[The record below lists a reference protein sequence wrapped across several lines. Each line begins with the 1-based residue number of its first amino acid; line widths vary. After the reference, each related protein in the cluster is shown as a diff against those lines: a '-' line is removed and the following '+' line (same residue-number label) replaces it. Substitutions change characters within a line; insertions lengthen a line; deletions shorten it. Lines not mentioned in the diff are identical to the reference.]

1 MPIEIRELVIKA
13 TVNDKDKSLSGIESL
28 AGGNGRVGNQETVI
42 NEIVDR
48 VFRILKQKTER

>member
-13 TVNDKDKSLSGIESL
+13 TVNNKDTRTSDSGSSPEVAEPL
-28 AGGNGRVGNQETVI
+28 I

-48 VFRILKQKTER
+48 VFRILEQKQHR